1 MNTLLRRSL
10 LLVLIG
16 VSAFGQKPAPPKVVF
31 VCEHGA
37 AKSVIAAAEFKRLAK
52 EKGLAVEVISRGTQP
67 DAEIPPLVRKGLQ
80 ADGIDIGAAKP
91 VKVSAADLK
100 GATKVITFG
109 PDLQELLP
117 AGLKATDWSATPSPS
132 ADYRAARAYIV
143 KQLEA
148 LAAEMRQPKH

>member
-10 LLVLIG
+10 FLVLIG

-117 AGLKATDWSATPSPS
+117 AGLKAADWSATPSPS